1 VNGKKFEK
9 KFQKKFQKFRV
20 VVGGRP
26 VGVIRAFGGHD
37 R

>member
-1 VNGKKFEK
+1 MEKNLKKN
-9 KFQKKFQKFRV
+9 FQKKFQKFRV